1 MLAPLD
7 TTALW
12 FFSLILIVVLIYRED
27 LREHNVMTQEFVG
40 LMANS
45 GGQELID
52 EGELDEELELL
63 QQEQLD
69 EQILKTGNVP
79 VSDAVHKLPTVA
91 NTERKCQHAATAITS
106 KPSLTRQTKQPC
118 PQGNNLWRMTRKQS
132 WKSFVL
138 RWQCKSI
145 AATPN
150 SWLSHGS
157 MDYVAANTLN
167 LVVEFVALD

>member
-1 MLAPLD
+1 
-7 TTALW
+7 
-12 FFSLILIVVLIYRED
+12 VVLVYRED
-27 LREHNVMTQEFVG
+27 LREHNVMSQEIVAA
-40 LMANS
+40 MANS

-79 VSDAVHKLPTVA
+79 VSDAVHKLPTA
-91 NTERKCQHAATAITS
+91 ATTERKCQHAAIATTQKS
-106 KPSLTRQTKQPC
+106 SLTRQIKQSC
-118 PQGNNLWRMTRKQS
+118 PQENSLWRMMQKQS

-145 AATPN
+145 AATPTLDFLMAP
-150 SWLSHGS
+150 WITLL
-157 MDYVAANTLN
+157 AANTLN
-167 LVVEFVALD
+167 LVVAFVALD